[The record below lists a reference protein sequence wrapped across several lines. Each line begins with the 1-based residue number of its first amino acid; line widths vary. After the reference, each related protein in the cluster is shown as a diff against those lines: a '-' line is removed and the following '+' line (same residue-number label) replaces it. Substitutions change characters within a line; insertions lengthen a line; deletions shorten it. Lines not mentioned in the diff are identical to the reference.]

1 MRTGSQN
8 YTGEMCLFT
17 IMMHLKLSLSVMREK
32 KERGNTE
39 YTVMVFTTYRGVR
52 LGFDYSWYIDNLS

>member
-8 YTGEMCLFT
+8 YTGEMCLLT
-17 IMMHLKLSLSVMREK
+17 IMMHLKLSLSIMREK
-32 KERGNTE
+32 KEIGNTE
-39 YTVMVFTTYRGVR
+39 YTVMVFTTDKGSR